1 MADGDLSDCQKR
13 VLGEAVRA
21 VEAGPGSGKTRA
33 LVARFVQTA
42 NQRRGG
48 VAFLSFTNAAVDEVR
63 QRTGGATHLLRAPHF
78 VGTIDSFLHRFVV
91 TPAEIQR
98 LGRSPSYLASWAV
111 LGEDQWLRLKDVEM
125 RSRGIA
131 LSSFLMDD
139 HGRVDLAPGLDQE
152 QRAYLAA
159 IDEAGQREQLRGFAA
174 RRIVNYNKA
183 GVWDSN
189 TARVKAWQL
198 LDGAAGQAAIA
209 RLGRRFCEFLVDE
222 AQDCD
227 APEINILR
235 RLATVS
241 HVVLVADPDQA
252 IFEFRGGQRE
262 LFCGYRDEHVD
273 DEKKFISLNVNHR
286 STGAIC
292 EVISA
297 LRVAGQGTIEPT
309 DRTDHGAPVLV
320 LAGTPAQ
327 QRAKFE
333 QALADAGI
341 PTIGAAVLAHRVS
354 TVRAVLGHGG
364 ERQTQAGG
372 NHLARA
378 CTALRNDASSVGE
391 RLEAL
396 EKVERLVLSLFDWTA
411 DEGAISTTRQLEL
424 LERRPAWL
432 RVVAARL
439 VAAVNDCSSAQEFG
453 TTARLYLAQAL
464 AGSAR
469 ELVPLGGRLQKPDD
483 AHWTAFSADV
493 IVVARLGHG
502 TVHSAK
508 GKEYDAVLLALP
520 RSGPHNGLDD
530 WEADENSE
538 ARRVLYVGASRA
550 RQLLAFGA
558 GAQAKRVAAL
568 LQTHKVDVIVH

>member
-1 MADGDLSDCQKR
+1 VADGYLSNNQKR
-13 VLGEAVRA
+13 VLGTAVRA

-42 NQRRGG
+42 NRQRGG
-48 VAFLSFTNAAVDEVR
+48 VAFLSFTNAAIDEVR
-63 QRTGGATHLLRAPHF
+63 QRTGGATHLLKAPHF

-91 TPAEIQR
+91 TPADIPR
-98 LGRSPSYLASWAV
+98 LGKSPSYLASWAD
-111 LGEDQWLRLKDVEM
+111 LGEDQWLRLQDVEM
-125 RSRGIA
+125 RSRGIS
-131 LSSFLMDD
+131 LSSFLMDER
-139 HGRVDLAPGLDQE
+139 GRVDLAPGLNQE

-159 IDEAGQREQLRGFAA
+159 IDAAGQREQLRRYAT
-174 RRIVNYNKA
+174 RRIVSYNNA

-198 LDGAAGQAAIA
+198 LGGPAGQAAIA

-252 IFEFRGGQRE
+252 IFEFRGGQPE
-262 LFCGYRDEHVD
+262 LFCGYRDELLND
-273 DEKKFISLNVNHR
+273 NKRFISLNVNHR

-297 LRVAGQGTIEPT
+297 LRAASQGAIEAA
-309 DRTDHGAPVLV
+309 DRTHHGAPVLV
-320 LAGTPAQ
+320 LAGTPPQ

-341 PTIGAAVLAHRVS
+341 PTVKAAVLAHRAS
-354 TVRAVLGHGG
+354 TVRAVLGHGK
-364 ERQTQAGG
+364 ERQTQAAG

-378 CTALRNDASSVGE
+378 CTTLRSDATSVGE

-396 EKVERLVLSLFDWTA
+396 ETVERLVLSLFDWAA
-411 DEGAISTTRQLEL
+411 DEGAIGTRRRLEL
-424 LERRPAWL
+424 LERRPEWL
-432 RVVAARL
+432 RVIAARL
-439 VAAVNDCSSAQEFG
+439 VGAVNDCSSAQEFG
-453 TTARLYLAQAL
+453 TTARRYLDQAL
-464 AGSAR
+464 TGSTR
-469 ELVPLGGRLQKPDD
+469 ELVPLGARLQKPDD
-483 AHWTAFSADV
+483 AHWTAFSADA
-493 IVVARLGHG
+493 VVATRLGHA

-520 RSGPHNGLDD
+520 KGAPHDGLED
-530 WEADENSE
+530 WEAGENSE

-550 RQLLAFGA
+550 RHLLAFGA
-558 GAQAKRVAAL
+558 GAQATRVAEL
-568 LQTHKVDVIVH
+568 LRAHRVDVVVR